1 MPQGGV
7 LEATTGGIDAFSN
20 VFISFGTAF
29 GREVATG
36 GAGSTTTDATPE
48 SAGLMLVG
56 AGPIGLSML
65 KRRRPQPPEL

>member
-20 VFISFGTAF
+20 VFIAFGTAF

-65 KRRRPQPPEL
+65 KRRRPEPPEL